1 MADDQEVMVHLL
13 IRNIPQDYHSSDLRR
28 FFSEFVETNRFDC
41 FHFRHRPEI
50 KIDRSANDGDEASG
64 KSTTR
69 CCIVRAKVTHA
80 SGILK
85 RYNDTHWTNA
95 DGDDLESKC
104 FVVKVKV
111 SGKEDE
117 EQASSSEERGGVALS
132 EQDLQTIL
140 ELRPPG
146 VMPRGNVGTSTE
158 YFLRAIQQCKLPT
171 KIIAKLK
178 LEFPRNRRRRIYGNV
193 EYAYENEDAEREGR
207 LRRRRTAAAA
217 ESAEGRY
224 LDREK
229 IAKLNSAGPSGEGA
243 KTSDHSDDDDD
254 TCEEWERHE
263 ALHNDMEARR
273 ADPRHGHM
281 DISQQ
286 PGTKERLFEEE
297 MEVTWDKGSSGLVF
311 YTDAQVWK
319 EAEGDFD
326 ERTTDDWDV
335 DMSVYYDEAGG
346 DKDARDALGMRNAE
360 RNYKG
365 KSLGSVFTKN
375 PGGPKRKARRDDDS
389 GPVAGSSLGG
399 KIGKFER
406 HTKGFGRRIMER
418 QGWKDGRGLGTAA
431 NTGMAEALENDGQ
444 ADRSG
449 LGYHGEIIPTFVA
462 KATPG
467 RKRTS
472 IRDVMITTVYDKP
485 EETDPG
491 DTLKRTNPQNYLSY
505 RKS

>member
-1 MADDQEVMVHLL
+1 MADDLEASHLL

-28 FFSEFVETNRFDC
+28 FFSEFVETNRFEC

-50 KIDRSANDGDEASG
+50 KIDRNIKDGDEA
-64 KSTTR
+64 KQRSTTR
-69 CCIVRAKVTHA
+69 CCVVRAKATHVPGIIQRY
-80 SGILK
+80 SG
-85 RYNDTHWTNA
+85 THWTNA
-95 DGDDLESKC
+95 NGEDMESKC

-111 SGKEDE
+111 SGRGE
-117 EQASSSEERGGVALS
+117 EREPSEEHSGGGGGVALS
-132 EQDLQTIL
+132 ERDLETIL
-140 ELRPPG
+140 ELKPPG

-158 YFLRAIQQCKLPT
+158 FFLRAIQQCKLPT

-178 LEFPRNRRRRIYGNV
+178 LEFPRSRRRRKYGNV
-193 EYAYENEDAEREGR
+193 EYSYEREDGEREER
-207 LRRRRTAAAA
+207 LKRRAAPAA
-217 ESAEGRY
+217 EGGKGKF

-229 IAKLNSAGPSGEGA
+229 MSQLNSAGPSCEGA
-243 KTSDHSDDDDD
+243 KVSDHSDDDDD

-365 KSLGSVFTKN
+365 KSLGSVFGKSSGN
-375 PGGPKRKARRDDDS
+375 PAAGRRRDRRGDDD
-389 GPVAGSSLGG
+389 GPAAGGSSHGG

-418 QGWKDGRGLGTAA
+418 QGWREGRGLGTAA

-444 ADRSG
+444 ADRAG
-449 LGYHGEIIPTFVA
+449 LGYHGERITTFVA
-462 KATPG
+462 KPTPG

-472 IRDVMITTVYDKP
+472 IRDVMITTGTKMCI
-485 EETDPG
+485 
-491 DTLKRTNPQNYLSY
+491 LISHKISRLN
-505 RKS
+505 